1 MVKLYRYQP
10 IYDKHTI
17 IDANL
22 PENAIIHLSN
32 DQLEEFDNYQYVA
45 FEEKAPEQPKGIIL
59 EEVVLTAELKEKL
72 RKNSSHWQRY
82 KERVIEKIREKYSLD
97 DELNIIHTKNLG
109 TKTTDNKA
117 KISEYDNYVQSVK
130 DYYAKYK
137 ESLGI

>member
-1 MVKLYRYQP
+1 MKLYRYQP
-10 IYDKHTI
+10 IFNKNTR

-32 DQLEEFDNYQYVA
+32 DQLKDFDNYQYVA
-45 FEEKAPEQPKGIIL
+45 FEGVIPEQPKGIVL

-97 DELNIIHTKNLG
+97 DEINIIHTKNLA
-109 TKTTDNKA
+109 TKTTEDKT
-117 KISEYDNYVQSVK
+117 KITEYDEYVKSVK

-137 ESLGI
+137 ANLGI

>member
-1 MVKLYRYQP
+1 MKLYRYQP
-10 IYDKHTI
+10 IYDKHTR

-97 DELNIIHTKNLG
+97 DEINII
-109 TKTTDNKA
+109 KTTEDKT
-117 KISEYDNYVQSVK
+117 KITEYDEYVKSVK

-137 ESLGI
+137 ANLGI

>member
-1 MVKLYRYQP
+1 MKLYRYQP

-59 EEVVLTAELKEKL
+59 EEVVLTEELKEKL
-72 RKNSSHWQRY
+72 RQKSHHWQRY
-82 KERVIEKIREKYSLD
+82 KERVIEKIREKYSID
-97 DELNIIHTKNLG
+97 DELNIINTKNLA
-109 TKTTDNKA
+109 TKTTDDKS
-117 KISEYDNYVQSVK
+117 KISEYNNYVKSIK
-130 DYYAKYK
+130 DYYANYK
-137 ESLGI
+137 ASLGI

>member
-1 MVKLYRYQP
+1 MKLYRYQP
-10 IYDKHTI
+10 IYDKHTR

-97 DELNIIHTKNLG
+97 DELNIIHTRNLG
-109 TKTTDNKA
+109 TKTTDDKA

-137 ESLGI
+137 ANLGI

>member
-32 DQLEEFDNYQYVA
+32 DQLEDFDNYQYVA

-137 ESLGI
+137 ASLGI

>member
-1 MVKLYRYQP
+1 
-10 IYDKHTI
+10 
-17 IDANL
+17 
-22 PENAIIHLSN
+22 LSN

-97 DELNIIHTKNLG
+97 DEINII
-109 TKTTDNKA
+109 KTTEDKT
-117 KISEYDNYVQSVK
+117 KITEYDEYVKSVK

-137 ESLGI
+137 ANLGI